1 MGNAIIGI
9 LTDESLRNG
18 QAVEDGLI
26 SHAEAGKAWGPGLGV
41 RE

>member
-9 LTDESLRNG
+9 LTDESLRSG

-26 SHAEAGKAWGPGLGV
+26 SQAEVGLAWGPGLA
-41 RE
+41 E